1 MANIS
6 DTTTHRKKR
15 FKFEVPH
22 PFAILFAVILLTAI
36 STYLIPAGEYERT
49 TNEEGQTLVVEGSYH
64 QIESNPAGFMD
75 IFKAIHA
82 GLTTSAGIVFFIFI
96 VGGAFNVFKETKA
109 IEGAFGSVSGRLE
122 GREMLMIPVFM
133 MFFAIGGAT
142 IGMFEEALPFI
153 LILVP
158 LAMMMGFDSMTGAAV
173 VMVGVATGFT
183 AAFMNPFTVG
193 VAQGIAELPTFS
205 GMVPRIFFWFA
216 YVTVSILF
224 VMRYAAKVKKN
235 PELSVTYEEDKK
247 RNVDKAA
254 ALEMKLTR
262 RQGVTLLILLAT
274 FIALAY
280 GVIEYG
286 WYIQE
291 ISALFI
297 IMAIAIGIVNRMGIN
312 GTTMA
317 FVRGCEELIVGAL
330 VVGFAYGAVTLLE
343 NSSTIDTILYGISG
357 LVSELPT
364 VLAAGAMFVVQAFM
378 NLIVASG
385 SGQAALTMPLMT
397 PLGDLL
403 GVSRQTVVLAFQMG
417 DGITNIFS
425 PTNGLLFAAL
435 AMAGISLTKWFKW
448 MAPLF
453 VIQFIMA
460 IIIVTIAHLFI
471 WPA

>member
-1 MANIS
+1 MSIATETS
-6 DTTTHRKKR
+6 AKKKR

-22 PFAILFAVILLTAI
+22 PFAILFAVILLTAL
-36 STYLIPAGEYERT
+36 STYIIPAGEYERA
-49 TNEEGQTLVVEGSYH
+49 TNEEGQTLVVDGSY
-64 QIESNPAGFMD
+64 QEIASNPAGFMD
-75 IFKAIHA
+75 IFNAIHG
-82 GLTTSAGIVFFIFI
+82 GLSAAAGIVFFIFI

-109 IEGAFGSVSGRLE
+109 IEGAFGSVSGKLQ
-122 GREMLMIPVFM
+122 GREMLMIPIFM
-133 MFFAIGGAT
+133 MFFAAGGAT

-158 LAMMMGFDSMTGAAV
+158 LAIMMGFDSMTGAAV
-173 VMVGVATGFT
+173 VIVGVASGFT
-183 AAFMNPFTVG
+183 AAFMNPFTIG

-205 GMVPRIFFWFA
+205 GMVPRIFFWLA
-216 YVTVSILF
+216 YVVVSILF

-235 PELSVTYEEDKK
+235 PETSVTFEEDKK
-247 RNVDKAA
+247 RDIDKVSV
-254 ALEMKLTR
+254 LDMKLTR
-262 RQGVTLLILLAT
+262 KQGMTLLILLGT
-274 FIALAY
+274 FITLAY

-291 ISALFI
+291 ISALFV
-297 IMAIAIGIVNRMGIN
+297 IMAILIGIVNKMGVN

-317 FVRGCEELIVGAL
+317 FVRGCEELLVGAL
-330 VVGFAYGAVTLLE
+330 VVGFAYGAVVLLE
-343 NSSTIDTILYGISG
+343 NSNTIDTILYGISG
-357 LVSELPT
+357 LVSGLPS

-378 NLIVASG
+378 NIIVSSG

-397 PLGDLL
+397 PLSDLI
-403 GVSRQTVVLAFQMG
+403 GVSRQTAVLAFQMG

-425 PTNGLLFAAL
+425 PTSGLLFAAL
-435 AMAGISLTKWFKW
+435 AMGGISITKWFRW

-460 IIIVTIAHLFI
+460 ILFVTIAHLFV

>member
-6 DTTTHRKKR
+6 ETTTRKKR

-22 PFAILFAVILLTAI
+22 PFAILFAVILLTAL

-49 TNEEGQTLVVEGSYH
+49 TNDEGQTLVVEGSYQ

-109 IEGAFGSVSGRLE
+109 IEGAFGSVSGKLE

-235 PELSVTYEEDKK
+235 PELSVTFEEDKK

-254 ALEMKLTR
+254 ALDMKLSR

-280 GVIEYG
+280 GVIKYG

-291 ISALFI
+291 ISALFV

-317 FVRGCEELIVGAL
+317 FVRGCEELLVGAL

-364 VLAAGAMFVVQAFM
+364 TLAAGAMFVVQAFM

-397 PLGDLL
+397 PLGDLI

>member
-6 DTTTHRKKR
+6 DTTNRRKKR

-22 PFAILFAVILLTAI
+22 PFAILFAVILLTAL

-49 TNEEGQTLVVEGSYH
+49 TNEEGQTVVEGSYQ

-109 IEGAFGSVSGRLE
+109 IEGAFGSVSGKLE

-205 GMVPRIFFWFA
+205 GMVPRIFFWFF

-254 ALEMKLTR
+254 ALDMKLSR

-317 FVRGCEELIVGAL
+317 FVRGCEELLVGAL

-364 VLAAGAMFVVQAFM
+364 ALAAGAMFVVQAFM

-397 PLGDLL
+397 PLGDLI

>member
-49 TNEEGQTLVVEGSYH
+49 TNEEGQTLVVEGSYQ

-109 IEGAFGSVSGRLE
+109 IEGAFGSVSGKLE

-235 PELSVTYEEDKK
+235 PELSVTFEEDKK

-254 ALEMKLTR
+254 ALDMKLSR

-280 GVIEYG
+280 GVIKYG

-291 ISALFI
+291 ISALFV
-297 IMAIAIGIVNRMGIN
+297 IMAIVIGIVNRMGVN

-317 FVRGCEELIVGAL
+317 FVRGCEELLVGAL

-460 IIIVTIAHLFI
+460 LIIVTIAHLFI

>member
-6 DTTTHRKKR
+6 ETTARKKR

-22 PFAILFAVILLTAI
+22 PFAILFAVILLTAL

-49 TNEEGQTLVVEGSYH
+49 TNEEGQTLVVEGSYQ
-64 QIESNPAGFMD
+64 QIESSPAGFMD

-109 IEGAFGSVSGRLE
+109 IEGAFGSVSGKLE

-235 PELSVTYEEDKK
+235 PELSVTFEEDKK

-254 ALEMKLTR
+254 ALDMKLSH

-274 FIALAY
+274 FVALAY
-280 GVIEYG
+280 GVIKYG

-291 ISALFI
+291 ISALFV

-317 FVRGCEELIVGAL
+317 FVRGCEELLVGAL

-364 VLAAGAMFVVQAFM
+364 ALAAGAMFVVQAFM

-397 PLGDLL
+397 PLGDLI

>member
-6 DTTTHRKKR
+6 DTTNRRKKR

-254 ALEMKLTR
+254 ALDMKLSR

-280 GVIEYG
+280 GVIKYG

-291 ISALFI
+291 ISALFV
-297 IMAIAIGIVNRMGIN
+297 IMAIVIGIVNRMGIN

-343 NSSTIDTILYGISG
+343 NSNTIDTILYGISG

-364 VLAAGAMFVVQAFM
+364 VMAAGAMFVVQAFM

-397 PLGDLL
+397 PLGDLI

>member
-6 DTTTHRKKR
+6 ESVSRKKR

-22 PFAILFAVILLTAI
+22 PFAILFAVILLTAL

-49 TNEEGQTLVVEGSYH
+49 TNEEGQTLVVEGSYQ

-82 GLTTSAGIVFFIFI
+82 GLATSAGIVFFIFI

-109 IEGAFGSVSGRLE
+109 IEGAFGSVSGKLE

-235 PELSVTYEEDKK
+235 PELSVTFEEDKK

-254 ALEMKLTR
+254 ALEMKLSR

-280 GVIEYG
+280 GVIKYG

-291 ISALFI
+291 ISALFV
-297 IMAIAIGIVNRMGIN
+297 IMAIAIGIVNRMGVN

-317 FVRGCEELIVGAL
+317 FVRGCEELLVGAL

-364 VLAAGAMFVVQAFM
+364 ALAAGAMFVVQAFM

-397 PLGDLL
+397 PLGDLI

>member
-22 PFAILFAVILLTAI
+22 PFAILFAVILLTAL

-49 TNEEGQTLVVEGSYH
+49 TNEEGQTLVVEGSYQ

-235 PELSVTYEEDKK
+235 PELSVTFEEDKK

-254 ALEMKLTR
+254 ALDMKLSR

-280 GVIEYG
+280 GVIKYG

-291 ISALFI
+291 ISALFV
-297 IMAIAIGIVNRMGIN
+297 IMAIVIGIVNRMGIN

-343 NSSTIDTILYGISG
+343 NSNTIDTILYGISG

-364 VLAAGAMFVVQAFM
+364 VMAAGAMFVVQAFM

>member
-1 MANIS
+1 MADIAE
-6 DTTTHRKKR
+6 TTTRKKR

-22 PFAILFAVILLTAI
+22 PFAILFAVILLTAL

-49 TNEEGQTLVVEGSYH
+49 TNEEGQTLVVEGSYQ
-64 QIESNPAGFMD
+64 QIESSPAGFMD

-96 VGGAFNVFKETKA
+96 VGGAFNVFKETRA
-109 IEGAFGSVSGRLE
+109 IEGAFGSVSGKLE

-173 VMVGVATGFT
+173 VIVGVATGFT

-216 YVTVSILF
+216 YVAVSILF
-224 VMRYAAKVKKN
+224 VMRYAAKVKRN
-235 PELSVTYEEDKK
+235 PELSVTKEEDKK

-254 ALEMKLTR
+254 VMEMKLTR
-262 RQGVTLLILLAT
+262 KQGITLLILLAT
-274 FIALAY
+274 FITLAF
-280 GVIEYG
+280 GVIKYG

-291 ISALFI
+291 ISALFV
-297 IMAIAIGIVNRMGIN
+297 IMAIVIGIVNRMGIN

-343 NSSTIDTILYGISG
+343 NSNTIDTILYGISG

-378 NLIVASG
+378 NIIVASG

-435 AMAGISLTKWFKW
+435 AMAGISITKWFKW

-453 VIQFIMA
+453 AIQFVMA

>member
-6 DTTTHRKKR
+6 ETTARKKR

-22 PFAILFAVILLTAI
+22 PFAILFAVILLTAL

-49 TNEEGQTLVVEGSYH
+49 TNEEGQTLVVEGSYQ
-64 QIESNPAGFMD
+64 QIESSPAGFMD

-109 IEGAFGSVSGRLE
+109 IEGAFGSVSGKLE

-235 PELSVTYEEDKK
+235 PELSVTFEEDKK

-254 ALEMKLTR
+254 ALDMKLSR

-274 FIALAY
+274 FVALAY
-280 GVIEYG
+280 GVIKYG

-291 ISALFI
+291 ISALFV

-317 FVRGCEELIVGAL
+317 FVRGCEELLVGAL

-364 VLAAGAMFVVQAFM
+364 ALAAGAMFVVQAFM

-397 PLGDLL
+397 PLGDLI